1 MLVPLMEEVVGLLL
15 ALALV
20 VAVLGGAACAGWL
33 VYRRARGDARFLLPD
48 NDTLDLYAL
57 KRGMKRMNERLDA
70 LETLLR
76 DDGSTAWR

>member
-1 MLVPLMEEVVGLLL
+1 MPMPWLEEVVGLLL
-15 ALALV
+15 A
-20 VAVLGGAACAGWL
+20 VLGGAALVGWRL
-33 VYRRARGDARFLLPD
+33 YRRAPAAAHLELPD
-48 NDTLDLYAL
+48 NETLDLYAL